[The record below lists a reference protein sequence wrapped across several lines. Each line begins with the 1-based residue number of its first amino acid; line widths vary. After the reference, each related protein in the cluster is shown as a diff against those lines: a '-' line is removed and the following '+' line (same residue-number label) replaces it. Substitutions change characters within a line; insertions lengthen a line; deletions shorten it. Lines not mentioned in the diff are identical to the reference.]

1 MKKAPKK
8 AAKANKV
15 RLDTVYI
22 NQLEHFTPE
31 ELAIIKPY
39 IDAAPRDWE
48 LHAPEDPYYSKK
60 SLVARDAAHEL
71 WYDTPNAT
79 DADWSEFPAVL
90 GYKKV
95 PGMAEYY
102 VYKRKNKFYTVASNA
117 FEYNTWFLLGDDF
130 EIISKLH
137 EFTDLKRAI
146 NFVISDAKKLSR
158 EDMLMTGHI
167 SSGGSQPQ
175 LTESELISPYEADE
189 IFEKFG
195 VKNAMLLNK
204 DDLKKA
210 FRTLAI
216 KHHPD
221 KGGREEDMKQINAAY
236 ESLKVNDG
244 SGESG
249 GTVRPPTRQDY
260 EDSTALEFLVQLRE
274 ILSKRLNPKTLPIK
288 GKVGIAITSFKG
300 GWMQISFIMR
310 NNRVGLFDVVKRG
323 NKIRIHDPFDYGD
336 EPEHTFSND
345 RRSKSFFT
353 EFDLNDI
360 DGLVAWIASATKA
373 RISTEIGIPAR
384 RKIRKPSSKK

>member
-1 MKKAPKK
+1 MNKAPKK
-8 AAKANKV
+8 TAKANKV
-15 RLDTVYI
+15 RMDKVYI

-48 LHAPEDPYYSKK
+48 LHAPEDEFYSKK
-60 SLVARDAAHEL
+60 SLAARDDAHEL
-71 WYDTPNAT
+71 WYSTPNAT

-102 VYKRKNKFYTVASNA
+102 VYKRKGKFYTVASNA
-117 FEYNTWFLLGDDF
+117 FEYNTWFVLGDDF

-167 SSGGSQPQ
+167 SAGGSQPQ

-195 VKNAMLLNK
+195 VKNAMLMSK
-204 DDLKKA
+204 EDLKKA
-210 FRTLAI
+210 YRTLAI
-216 KHHPD
+216 KNHPD
-221 KGGREEDMKQINAAY
+221 RGGDAEDMKQINAAY

-249 GTVRPPTRQDY
+249 GTVRPPTRQDRRDPAAY
-260 EDSTALEFLVQLRE
+260 DALNNLIPVLKKK
-274 ILSKRLNPKTLPIK
+274 LTPTTLPIK
-288 GKVGIAITSFKG
+288 KQAEITLTDLAGLGPWLKIVFDLV
-300 GWMQISFIMR
+300 
-310 NNRVGLFDVVKRG
+310 NNQVTFFDIVKRG
-323 NKIRIHDPFDYGD
+323 NKIRTGYPDPNDDYD
-336 EPEHTFSND
+336 T
-345 RRSKSFFT
+345 KIK
-353 EFDLNDI
+353 EFNLNDMN
-360 DGLVAWIASATKA
+360 GL
-373 RISTEIGIPAR
+373 ISYIESTIKSTVPTQI
-384 RKIRKPSSKK
+384 K